1 MLTRRIPITD
11 IAPVVE
17 CGRYPA
23 KCVVGEPITIAATV
37 FREGHAAV
45 GANVVLIDPRGVE
58 RPWTPLRLVGEGTDR
73 YAAEITP
80 DVEGDW
86 TFRIEAW
93 DHPLGSWLHD
103 ARVKLPEGQDVD
115 LVCEEGARLLEEAAD
130 GVPDPQRK
138 TLLRAAEA
146 LRGEAEPVER
156 LAAVL

>member
-45 GANVVLIDPRGVE
+45 GANVVLVDPQGVE

-93 DHPLGSWLHD
+93 DHPLGTWLHD
-103 ARVKLPEGQDVD
+103 ARIKLPEGQDVD
-115 LVCEEGARLLEEAAD
+115 LVCEEGARLLEETAD